1 MSSGCG
7 GNAGASVMV
16 EVLDPGVQAQKFL
29 STFPPSEALLLS
41 LLTPCGTMRLFNQI
55 VAARRG
61 NHLLVIGVDQ
71 ARKLSDRRPVAP
83 QLIRVNDLRDIV
95 FDQEASQKCL
105 RGFRVAVTLK

>member
-1 MSSGCG
+1 M
-7 GNAGASVMV
+7 
-16 EVLDPGVQAQKFL
+16 EVLDSGVQVEKCL
-29 STFPPSEALLLS
+29 RPSPLLESKLLS
-41 LLTPCGTMRLFNQI
+41 LLTPCGTVGLLHNVI
-55 VAARRG
+55 AARRG

-83 QLIRVNDLRDIV
+83 QLIDVNDLWDIV